1 MPILTGYEVFIASPD
16 EILHR
21 SGMEKA
27 LATEKAV
34 ERVRSETPDVSTEDI
49 LRGMLAASNDACW
62 CMEFSPPVD
71 LTADDHQVVDQIFT
85 NGPVWRHCNAA
96 MERLYR
102 LPAGQDMNTRPVHE
116 IFADNPSN
124 RKFLLNLI
132 ANGFEVDGSPA
143 LDRRYD
149 GLEIYVENDVR
160 AHIAD
165 GRLYRMFG
173 TVRNVAK
180 HRRREQAL
188 SDELATME
196 GAIAALPSPFVT
208 VDASGVIQTL
218 NPAAV
223 ARFGPGGEGQSFD
236 AIVRKACP
244 ERVLPE
250 LTRVIAKVRALGV
263 CMSFR
268 FAKAMPDTVWQIAPR
283 ETALGTGF
291 VVVMLSNDVM
301 EI

>member
-1 MPILTGYEVFIASPD
+1 METISSPESD
-16 EILHR
+16 
-21 SGMEKA
+21 
-27 LATEKAV
+27 V
-34 ERVRSETPDVSTEDI
+34 ERMPNEVYGVSTEDI

-62 CMEFSPPVD
+62 CMEFNPPVD
-71 LTADDHQVVDQIFT
+71 VTADDHQVVHEIFT

-102 LPAGQDMNTRPVHE
+102 LPAGQDMNARPVEE
-116 IFADNPSN
+116 IFPDNPSN

-160 AHIAD
+160 AHITN
-165 GRLYRMFG
+165 GKLYRMFG

-188 SDELATME
+188 NDQLAALE
-196 GAIAALPSPFVT
+196 GAVAALPSPFFT
-208 VDASGVIQTL
+208 VDASDVIETL

-223 ARFGPGGEGQSFD
+223 AWFGPGCEGQSFG
-236 AIVRKACP
+236 ALICSTCP
-244 ERVLPE
+244 GPVLPE
-250 LTRVIAKVRALGV
+250 LTKAIAKVRALGV
-263 CMSFR
+263 SITLR
-268 FAKAMPDTVWQIAPR
+268 FAMAMPDTVWQIAPR
-283 ETALGTGF
+283 EAANGTGF
-291 VVVMLSNDVM
+291 VVLLSPNDVM
-301 EI
+301 EV

>member
-1 MPILTGYEVFIASPD
+1 MSKIVVS
-16 EILHR
+16 R
-21 SGMEKA
+21 K
-27 LATEKAV
+27 V
-34 ERVRSETPDVSTEDI
+34 EDNVRNELPDVSTEDI

-71 LTADDHQVVDQIFT
+71 LMADDHQVVHQIFA
-85 NGPVWRHCNAA
+85 NRPVWRHCNAA

-116 IFADNPSN
+116 IFPDNASN
-124 RKFLLNLI
+124 RNFLLNLI

-143 LDRRYD
+143 LDQRYD
-149 GLEIYVENDVR
+149 GLQIYVENDVR
-160 AHIAD
+160 AHIGD
-165 GRLYRMFG
+165 GKLYRMFG

-188 SDELATME
+188 NDELAAME
-196 GAIAALPSPFVT
+196 GAIAALASPFVT
-208 VDASGVIQTL
+208 VDASGAIQTL

-223 ARFGPGGEGQSFD
+223 AQFGPAAEGQSFD
-236 AIVRKACP
+236 AMIRKACP
-244 ERVLPE
+244 EPVLPE
-250 LTRVIAKVRALGV
+250 LAKVIAKVRSLGV
-263 CMSFR
+263 SMSVR

-283 ETALGTGF
+283 ETAQGTGF
-291 VVVMLSNDVM
+291 VLLMLSNDVM